1 MEKKIVFR
9 AVMEVM
15 GKPKDHVEFSM
26 KKYLQNLKEDKNY
39 EVVTE
44 DLAELKKQDDSELW
58 MIFAELEINTE
69 KVDDLVNFC
78 FDYMPSLIEIIEP
91 RELSLD
97 ALEVSNFLNDLQAKL
112 HSVDMVAKQLKTE
125 NDILKHNTGS
135 LLKNYITVLLGQQN
149 LTSEQLSSLTG
160 VNKDKLE
167 DYLDSL
173 IDEGRIDLKDEIY
186 VLKKK
191 VSAEHGSG

>member
-1 MEKKIVFR
+1 
-9 AVMEVM
+9 MEVM